1 MSSSAIIAML
11 PDDTRDKGRLAA
23 LGGGLLLSF
32 DPVFIRL
39 SGVGGFDSAFLF
51 GLFMALSMALWIQ
64 TTDKRGLIGTLR
76 AGGLPMLVSGLL
88 VLGSA
93 SCFVLSIKH
102 TTVANTMIILSGRPV
117 LTAAASWLF
126 LREKTPRS
134 LWLAIAGVM
143 AGIYVVVSGSLGS
156 GNVAG
161 DLLAMGGV
169 LCLGLNGTLWRRY
182 RAISRM
188 AVVGLGGLF
197 VALAMSVPAS
207 PSAIPG
213 PAWLIMAA
221 MGLGSAPMGR
231 VLNAVS
237 SRYIPA
243 AEMATIALTSVVLAP
258 AWVFLIFA
266 ERPPAATLAGG
277 AVVLGSILAYI
288 LFTRRR
294 A

>member
-1 MSSSAIIAML
+1 MSPSAIIAML
-11 PDDTRDKGRLAA
+11 PDDARDKGRLAA
-23 LGGGLLLSF
+23 LCGGLLLSF

-39 SGVGGFDSAFLF
+39 SGVGGYDAAFLF
-51 GLFMALSMALWIQ
+51 GLFTALSMALMIQ
-64 TTDKRGLIGTLR
+64 ATDKRGLAGALR
-76 AGGLPMLVSGLL
+76 AGGLPMIVSGLL
-88 VLGSA
+88 ILGSA

-102 TTVANTMIILSGRPV
+102 TAVANTMIILSGRPV
-117 LTAAASWLF
+117 LTAAASWLL

-134 LWLAIAGVM
+134 LWLAIAGVV

-156 GNVAG
+156 GNVEG

-182 RAISRM
+182 KDVSRM

-197 VALAMSVPAS
+197 VALAMSAPAN
-207 PSAIPG
+207 PAAIPG
-213 PAWLIMAA
+213 SAWLIMAA

-243 AEMATIALTSVVLAP
+243 AEMATIALTSVILAP
-258 AWVFLIFA
+258 AWAFLVFA

-277 AVVLGSILAYI
+277 AVVLGSILAY
-288 LFTRRR
+288 LLLTRRR